1 MTPVLDINDLAVT
14 FSTRDGL
21 VKAVDGVTLSVGR
34 GEVLGLVGES
44 GSGKSVTG
52 LAVLGLIDPP
62 GKIAAGSIKFQ
73 GRELV
78 GLSEA
83 ELRKLRGRH
92 VAMIFQDPMTTL
104 NPVLRVDT
112 QMIEAIRAHESVSE
126 KAARDRAAKALA
138 KVGIPSPEERLN
150 SYPHQFSGGMRQRV
164 AIAIALLHGPEVLV
178 ADEPTTALDVTI
190 QAQILAEVQQLC
202 AETGTALIWITHDLA
217 VVAGLAD
224 RIAVMY
230 AGRIVEEGPVDGVL
244 DAPRHPY
251 TAGLIGSVPSRNRRG
266 SKLAQI
272 PGMTPSLA
280 RLPDGCAFGPRCSRV
295 EADCRISQPAA
306 TVGEDGR
313 RWRCIHPIMEALV
326 PA

>member
-1 MTPVLDINDLAVT
+1 
-14 FSTRDGL
+14 
-21 VKAVDGVTLSVGR
+21 
-34 GEVLGLVGES
+34 
-44 GSGKSVTG
+44 
-52 LAVLGLIDPP
+52 
-62 GKIAAGSIKFQ
+62 
-73 GRELV
+73 
-78 GLSEA
+78 
-83 ELRKLRGRH
+83 
-92 VAMIFQDPMTTL
+92 
-104 NPVLRVDT
+104 
-112 QMIEAIRAHESVSE
+112 
-126 KAARDRAAKALA
+126 
-138 KVGIPSPEERLN
+138 
-150 SYPHQFSGGMRQRV
+150 
-164 AIAIALLHGPEVLV
+164 
-178 ADEPTTALDVTI
+178 
-190 QAQILAEVQQLC
+190 VQQLC

>member
-1 MTPVLDINDLAVT
+1 M
-14 FSTRDGL
+14 
-21 VKAVDGVTLSVGR
+21 
-34 GEVLGLVGES
+34 
-44 GSGKSVTG
+44 
-52 LAVLGLIDPP
+52 LGLIDAP
-62 GKIAAGSIKFQ
+62 GRIAAGSIKFQ

-112 QMIEAIRAHESVSE
+112 QMIEAIQAHEKVSE

-138 KVGIPSPEERLN
+138 QVGIPSPQERLA

-164 AIAIALLHGPEVLV
+164 AIAIALLHGPELLV

-202 AETGTALIWITHDLA
+202 AETGTALIWVTHDLA

-224 RIAVMY
+224 RVAVMY
-230 AGRIVEEGPVDGVL
+230 AGRIVEEGPVDAVL

-266 SKLAQI
+266 EKLAQI
-272 PGMTPSLA
+272 PA
-280 RLPDGCAFGPRCSRV
+280 
-295 EADCRISQPAA
+295 
-306 TVGEDGR
+306 
-313 RWRCIHPIMEALV
+313 
-326 PA
+326 